1 MERAKWI
8 LDLSHSDIQFK
19 IRHLVIAN
27 ISGYFRAFSGTMY
40 AGKDDFTDAEFKLTV
55 DVYSVDTNNVER
67 DEHLKSAD
75 FFNADYYPEMEF
87 VSQSF
92 NHIDGDRYDL
102 TGNITIKGIT
112 RPITFKVLFGG
123 EAKDGFGNMRAGF
136 DITGEVNRNDFD
148 IHSNDTT
155 EAGGLV
161 LGEEIKMHANIQF
174 VKETDYN

>member
-8 LDLSHSDIQFK
+8 LDLAHSDIQFK
-19 IRHLVIAN
+19 IRHLLIAN
-27 ISGYFRAFSGTMY
+27 ISGHFRVFSGIMY

-55 DVYSVDTNNVER
+55 DIYSVDTNNTER
-67 DEHLKSAD
+67 DEHLKSPD

-92 NHIDGDRYDL
+92 NHVEGDNYKL
-102 TGNITIKGIT
+102 TGSITIKGIT
-112 RPITFKVLFGG
+112 KTVTFDVLFGG

-136 DITGEVNRNDFD
+136 DISGEIDRTEFN
-148 IHSNDTT
+148 IHSKETT

-161 LGEEIKMHANIQF
+161 LGEDIKLHANIQF
-174 VKETDYN
+174 IKETD